1 MKIIRNSRPGTATSV
16 ISIGS
21 TVKRIQKKFSH
32 SGKTKSPRQVIT
44 VFDALKNVDSISD
57 RDEVNEIML
66 DTQRT
71 DNIKEKFTEY
81 DDKLIDPRTRQSK
94 QEVPS
99 QNIDNK
105 IRENKDVSSNKKNID
120 TGKGIQSIEMD
131 KQRQEV
137 HNPVNG
143 AAVKRS
149 TIGEAVAQG
158 SIIKNKV
165 LQETETTPLLT
176 TNSEYLSLGRPKRT
190 SRIITL
196 LSRHGFSE
204 TEEHDRRIM
213 DIPPNSNEIELPNA
227 QENIISSELNKV
239 VLLMVFLCIIAG
251 LIILSTGNIRR
262 SQN

>member
-1 MKIIRNSRPGTATSV
+1 MKIIGNNRPGTATSV

-21 TVKRIQKKFSH
+21 TVRRIQKKFSH
-32 SGKTKSPRQVIT
+32 SGKTKSPKQVIT

-57 RDEVNEIML
+57 RDEVNENML

-71 DNIKEKFTEY
+71 DNIEENFIEY
-81 DDKLIDPRTRQSK
+81 DDKLIDPRTRQNK

-105 IRENKDVSSNKKNID
+105 IGENKYVSSNKKVID
-120 TGKGIQSIEMD
+120 TGKGIQSMEMD
-131 KQRQEV
+131 TQGQEV
-137 HNPVNG
+137 HNPVKG
-143 AAVKRS
+143 AAVKKS
-149 TIGEAVAQG
+149 TIGEDVAQG
-158 SIIKNKV
+158 SIMKNKV
-165 LQETETTPLLT
+165 PQETETTPLLT
-176 TNSEYLSLGRPKRT
+176 TNSEYLSLGRPKQT

-204 TEEHDRRIM
+204 TEEHNRRIM
-213 DIPPNSNEIELPNA
+213 NIPPNGNEIELPNG

-251 LIILSTGNIRR
+251 LIILSTENIR
-262 SQN
+262 QNQN